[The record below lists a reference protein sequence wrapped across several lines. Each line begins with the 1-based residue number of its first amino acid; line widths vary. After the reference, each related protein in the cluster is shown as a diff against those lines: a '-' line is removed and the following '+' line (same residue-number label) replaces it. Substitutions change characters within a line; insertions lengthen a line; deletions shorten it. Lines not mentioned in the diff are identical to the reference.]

1 MLDQEVIKRKLEK
14 ITQDAWSVGRETTIN
29 HMLKWM
35 LVSVFEEI
43 LIPHLNELEARVVI
57 TDDHDPAPDPLE
69 RRVAELEFFLN
80 RLLKMETQA
89 AQYGSPGKSGEYN
102 ASTDGSLPVPNG
114 NAEATVKSPRGRAQ
128 TPRTSLS

>member
-35 LVSVFEEI
+35 LTSMFDEI
-43 LIPHLNELEARVVI
+43 LLPYLSELEARVNTSEG
-57 TDDHDPAPDPLE
+57 TDTVDPLE

-80 RLLKMETQA
+80 RLLKMETHN
-89 AQYGSPGKSGEYN
+89 N
-102 ASTDGSLPVPNG
+102 ASTDGSLPVPHG
-114 NAEATVKSPRGRAQ
+114 NAEATVKNARGRPQAS
-128 TPRTSLS
+128 RTSLS